1 MSEKEWAILFCTVA
15 MVGWL
20 IGVGIMLWKRHK
32 AKKEAGDGKKTDKK
46 QGEEKAFDDD
56 DD

>member
-1 MSEKEWAILFCTVA
+1 MSETQWAILICSIVLVVYFSYL
-15 MVGWL
+15 GYL
-20 IGVGIMLWKRHK
+20 LWKRHK